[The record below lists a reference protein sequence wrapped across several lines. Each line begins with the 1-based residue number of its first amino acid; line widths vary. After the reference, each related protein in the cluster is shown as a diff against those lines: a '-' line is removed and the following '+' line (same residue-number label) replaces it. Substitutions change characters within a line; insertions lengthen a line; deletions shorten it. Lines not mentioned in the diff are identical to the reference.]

1 MITIFKTFYDTN
13 PYYVPIDTALSRIR
27 NGKSAELVKN
37 CQAQTDYKS
46 YSAAKKKLPCII
58 FGGEFGQRA
67 IAGLI
72 RHSGYICL
80 DYDKFPDADELQ
92 LWRDTL
98 ESDEY
103 TYSIF
108 TSPSGMGL
116 KRIVK
121 IPPTDYLGHKAYFRA
136 LQAQYD
142 CPYFDINMFDV
153 SRICFESYDPE
164 LQINPASRTWDEQI
178 FDPQPVAIE
187 YNKASL
193 SEQETARRL
202 LLWSDRKFPI
212 VSGVRNA
219 NLYRLCCSLNDF
231 GIDKEHALSLVSRF
245 QADDFKLN
253 EIEVT
258 LNSAYKK
265 VNKHGILKF

>member
-1 MITIFKTFYDTN
+1 MITIYPNFYTMT
-13 PYYVPIDTALSRIR
+13 PYHIDIDRVLERIR
-27 NGKSAELVKN
+27 NGKSEQLVKI
-37 CQAQTDYKS
+37 AQSQTEYKA

-58 FGGEFGQRA
+58 FGGEFQQRA
-67 IAGLI
+67 IAGLV
-72 RHSGYICL
+72 RHSGFICL
-80 DYDKFPDADELQ
+80 DFDKFPDFDTLTM
-92 LWRDTL
+92 WRDTL

-103 TYSIF
+103 TYSVF

-116 KRIVK
+116 KLIVR
-121 IPPTDYLGHKAYFRA
+121 IPPTDYTGHKAYFRG
-136 LQAQYD
+136 LQAYYN
-142 CPYFDINMFDV
+142 CPYFDVNMFDV

-164 LQINPASRTWDEQI
+164 LQINPASLIWEGQI

-202 LLWSDRKFPI
+202 LLWADRKFPI
-212 VSGVRNA
+212 VAGARNA
-219 NLYRLCCSLNDF
+219 NLYRLCCSFNDF

-245 QADDFKLN
+245 QADDFKLG

-265 VNKHGILKF
+265 TSKHGSLKF